1 MTLGWVHNLPEV
13 RGKIAFDVPMAPK
26 TWFRVGGPAR
36 CWFQPADLDD
46 LADFMSAKPEDVPV
60 LPVGV
65 GSNLLVRDGGI
76 DAVVLRLTGSL
87 AKVEADGDRLTV
99 GAGVTDR
106 GLAVQALEAGVS
118 GFEFYVGIPGT
129 LGGGVRMN
137 AGAYGGETAALIEQV
152 IAMDPRG
159 ELHELAPADLE
170 FSYRHSALPEGW
182 IVVAAIMKGALG
194 HRERIRA
201 RMGRIKAERDVA
213 QPIRVATGGSTFKNP
228 PGQKAWELID
238 DAGCRGLMHKKAQV
252 SEKHCNFLINAG
264 GANAAEIEDLGELVR
279 DKVRTHSGVALE
291 WEIHRVGRKN
301 GQSGHGPSQSGSG
314 PSQSGPGPSQ
324 SGPRPVEVAA

>member
-1 MTLGWVHNLPEV
+1 MMATWAHRLPEV
-13 RGKIAFDVPMAPK
+13 RGKIAFEVPMAPK

-36 CWFQPADLDD
+36 CWFQPADVDD
-46 LADFMSAKPEDVPV
+46 LADFMALKPADIPV

-76 DAVVLRLTGSL
+76 DAVVIRLSGAL
-87 AKVEADGDRLTV
+87 ASVEANDDRLTV

-106 GLAVQALEAGVS
+106 GLAIQALEAGVS

-129 LGGGVRMN
+129 LGGGLRMN
-137 AGAYGGETAALIEQV
+137 AGAYGGETAELVEQV

-159 ELHELAPADLE
+159 GLHELSAE
-170 FSYRHSALPEGW
+170 EMGFSYRHSKLPEGW
-182 IVVAAIMKGALG
+182 IAVAAVMKGTSG
-194 HRERIRA
+194 HPDRIRA
-201 RMGRIKAERDVA
+201 QMARIKAERDVA

-238 DAGCRGLMHKKAQV
+238 KAGCRGLMHRKAQV

-264 GANAAEIEDLGELVR
+264 GAKASDIEDLGELVR
-279 DKVRTHSGVALE
+279 KRVRDNSGIALE
-291 WEIHRVGRKN
+291 WEIHRVGRAN
-301 GQSGHGPSQSGSG
+301 GQSGHGPL
-314 PSQSGPGPSQ
+314 
-324 SGPRPVEVAA
+324 EVAA

>member
-1 MTLGWVHNLPEV
+1 MSAAWPDNLPAV
-13 RGKIAFDVPMAPK
+13 RGKIVVDQPMAPK

-46 LADFMSAKPEDVPV
+46 LADFMATKPADVPV

-76 DAVVLRLTGSL
+76 DGVVLRLAGSL
-87 AKVEADGDRLTV
+87 ARVEVDGDRLTV

-106 GLAVQALEAGVS
+106 GLAIQALEAGLS

-137 AGAYGGETAALIEQV
+137 AGAYGGETAELVEQV
-152 IAMDPRG
+152 IAMDPEG
-159 ELHELAPADLE
+159 GLHELSPADLG
-170 FSYRHSALPEGW
+170 FSYRHSKLPEGW
-182 IVVAAIMKGALG
+182 IAVAAVMKGVAG
-194 HRERIRA
+194 NRERIRA

-228 PGQKAWELID
+228 PGKKAWELID
-238 DAGCRGLMHKKAQV
+238 AAGCRGLMHKKAQV

-264 GANAAEIEDLGELVR
+264 GASAADIEELGELVR
-279 DKVRTHSGVALE
+279 TRVEADSGVRLE
-291 WEIHRVGRKN
+291 WEIRRVGSRN
-301 GQSGHGPSQSGSG
+301 GGQSSDAL
-314 PSQSGPGPSQ
+314 
-324 SGPRPVEVAA
+324 EVAA

>member
-1 MTLGWVHNLPEV
+1 
-13 RGKIAFDVPMAPK
+13 MAPK

-36 CWFQPADLDD
+36 CWFQPADIDD
-46 LADFMSAKPEDVPV
+46 LADFMLAKPEGVPV

-76 DAVVLRLTGSL
+76 DAVVLRLTGPL
-87 AKVEADGDRLTV
+87 AKVEVEGDRLTV

-106 GLAVQALEAGVS
+106 GLAVQALEAGLS

-129 LGGGVRMN
+129 LGGGLRMN
-137 AGAYGGETAALIEQV
+137 AGAYGGETAELVEQV

-159 ELHELAPADLE
+159 GLHELSADE
-170 FSYRHSALPEGW
+170 MGFSYRHSGLPEGW
-182 IVVAAIMKGALG
+182 IAVAAVMKGVPG
-194 HRERIRA
+194 QRERIRC

-228 PGQKAWELID
+228 PGRKAWELID
-238 DAGCRGLMHKKAQV
+238 AAGCRGLMHRKAQV

-264 GANAAEIEDLGELVR
+264 GAKAADIEDLGEIVR
-279 DKVRTHSGVALE
+279 KRVLANSGVQLD
-291 WEIHRVGRKN
+291 WEIHRVGSRN
-301 GQSGHGPSQSGSG
+301 GEGTAD
-314 PSQSGPGPSQ
+314 
-324 SGPRPVEVAA
+324 VLEVAA